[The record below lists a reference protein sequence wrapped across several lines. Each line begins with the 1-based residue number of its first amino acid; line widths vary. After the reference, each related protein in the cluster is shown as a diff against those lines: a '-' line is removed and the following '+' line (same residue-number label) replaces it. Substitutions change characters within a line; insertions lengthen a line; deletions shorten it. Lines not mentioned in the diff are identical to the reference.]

1 MSLQERLGRAGEL
14 ESSARGRSY
23 GSEWPRWGRR
33 RQAEGAE
40 EGQDKGWLEISGETE
55 KGQFRARRESRK
67 NGSVRPGAGR
77 GEGVLLKER

>member
-1 MSLQERLGRAGEL
+1 MQGRLGRAGKL
-14 ESSARGRSY
+14 ESPARGRSH
-23 GSEWPRWGRR
+23 GSEWPRRGRR

-67 NGSVRPGAGR
+67 NVS
-77 GEGVLLKER
+77 

>member
-40 EGQDKGWLEISGETE
+40 EGQGKGWLGISGETE
-55 KGQFRARRESRK
+55 KGQFRVRRESRK
-67 NGSVRPGAGR
+67 NGNCEAR
-77 GEGVLLKER
+77 GWEGEERS